1 MPNLLIPL
9 LVALWLVPL
18 AACLVVAFV
27 APFLAWRGAGW

>member
-1 MPNLLIPL
+1 MTDLLTIL

-27 APFLAWRGAGW
+27 APFLAWRRAGR